1 MSSAYFASFI
11 LLDVIIDGP
20 GEYLTRGGERVTIDQ
35 ASTRHD
41 FGCSGRYSGCN
52 TQDHWHKSGRL
63 SASSQSKND
72 IVARA

>member
-1 MSSAYFASFI
+1 MSSAYFSSFI
-11 LLDVIIDGP
+11 LLDGP